1 MAAVRRRAV
10 ALALGVLLVAL
21 LTVLLGANL
30 AVRGEAFGR
39 LYATAADAPIRETA
53 LVPGAEVYA
62 DGRPSPALAS
72 RLEVAVE
79 LHRLGRV
86 RTLLLSG
93 GQGSFE
99 VDAMT
104 AYLRT
109 RGIPGQALVLDPGGE
124 RTYDSCRR
132 AVEVY
137 GVRSAIVVSQAEHAA
152 RAVFTCRRLGLD
164 AVGVV
169 AEDFTGERLLVYRVR
184 ERLALVL
191 AWWES
196 FTR

>member
-1 MAAVRRRAV
+1 MIRLWAGVLAAA
-10 ALALGVLLVAL
+10 ALLVLLVA
-21 LTVLLGANL
+21 NL
-30 AVRGEAFGR
+30 SVRAEAYGR
-39 LYATAADAPIRETA
+39 LYAAAADVPEREAA
-53 LVPGAEVYA
+53 LVLGAEVYA

-72 RLEVAVE
+72 RLDVAVE

-86 RTLLLSG
+86 RMLLLSG
-93 GQGSFE
+93 GQGTFE

-109 RGIPGQALVLDPGGE
+109 RGVPAQALLLDPGGE
-124 RTYDSCRR
+124 RTYDSCRN
-132 AVEVY
+132 AVDVY
-137 GVRSAIVVSQAEHAA
+137 AVRSAIIVSQAEHAA

-184 ERLALVL
+184 ERFARVL

>member
-1 MAAVRRRAV
+1 MIR
-10 ALALGVLLVAL
+10 LWPGVLAAIGLLVLLIAN
-21 LTVLLGANL
+21 LTVRA
-30 AVRGEAFGR
+30 ETFGR
-39 LYATAADAPIRETA
+39 LYASAVEAPVREAA

-72 RLEVAVE
+72 RLDVAIE

-93 GQGSFE
+93 GQGTFE

-104 AYLRT
+104 AYLVA
-109 RGIPGQALVLDPGGE
+109 RGVPAGALLLDPGGD

-132 AVEVY
+132 AGEIY
-137 GVRSAIVVSQAEHAA
+137 GLRSATVVSQAEHAA
-152 RAVFTCRRLGLD
+152 RAVFTCRRLGID
-164 AVGVV
+164 AIAVV

-184 ERLALVL
+184 ERFALVL

-196 FTR
+196 FAR